1 MITMK
6 MTTHSDFKRSK
17 VSRSDQERWWGS
29 KSFRGSDIST
39 SGSSRRGRRRRRKVW
54 EEPRLRARAGRDPPS
69 ASRLQHEV
77 QLLGH
82 LLQGELLWVKSPQSF
97 RFDEASLF
105 VRGQDSVKD
114 NLLRFI
120 QWFWNTPSYC
130 YKYLLWFHSLYS
142 DINVTIPGASI
153 LKSWKKGTQF
163 ANKMENVSLSSTI
176 PVTKVS
182 MAPSVNDWGYLNV
195 QHYN

>member
-1 MITMK
+1 MILKDPRFLGATKRDGEEARVSAALTFLQVAARAAAAVGGEKFERSRGRELELDEILQVQAASNMK
-6 MTTHSDFKRSK
+6 SNYLATSFK
-17 VSRSDQERWWGS
+17 VSSC
-29 KSFRGSDIST
+29 
-39 SGSSRRGRRRRRKVW
+39 GSSH
-54 EEPRLRARAGRDPPS
+54 LRASDSMKPAY
-69 ASRLQHEV
+69 L
-77 QLLGH
+77 
-82 LLQGELLWVKSPQSF
+82 K
-97 RFDEASLF
+97 
-105 VRGQDSVKD
+105 RGQDSVKD

-120 QWFWNTPSYC
+120 LWFWNTPSYC

-182 MAPSVNDWGYLNV
+182 MADR
-195 QHYN
+195 